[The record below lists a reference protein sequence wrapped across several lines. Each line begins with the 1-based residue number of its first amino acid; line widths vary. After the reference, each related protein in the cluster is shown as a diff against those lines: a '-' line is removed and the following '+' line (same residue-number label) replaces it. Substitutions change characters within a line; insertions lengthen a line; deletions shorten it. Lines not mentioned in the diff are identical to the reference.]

1 MRFRIYEDL
10 EQDLKIRADE
20 QKRIID
26 EVRSKLKI
34 IDFKEKKDINGIS
47 FDLTQEGATTD
58 QRCQFYID
66 TNDNSYSCYI
76 ARTEPYE
83 KVNYSQEGELIKAVS
98 AVEDF
103 IKNVEGFDYDE

>member
-20 QKRIID
+20 QKKIIE
-26 EVRSKLKI
+26 EVRSKLKSAG
-34 IDFKEKKDINGIS
+34 FKEKKDINGIS
-47 FDLTQEGATTD
+47 FDITKEGAVID
-58 QRCQFYID
+58 LKCQFYID
-66 TNDNSYSCYI
+66 TTDPHYSCYI

-83 KVNYSQEGELIKAVS
+83 KVNYGKEGELIKAPE

-103 IKNVEGFDYDE
+103 LLNIESLEEE